1 MRRTILVA
9 LILGLLAGALSMPA
23 EAKKKKKPKPYVTS
37 GSIAI
42 GHPANFEAGVGVVR
56 AEFEQTC
63 AIPASQG
70 TDGYVVEI
78 PATHMKKP
86 ANVLAAGSSV
96 TGGYDLDLF
105 FYNDACDA
113 VGQAGD
119 VGLDQMGLMPAGT
132 KYVLVNSWEPAGVGI
147 DFTFT
152 ATPTK

>member
-23 EAKKKKKPKPYVTS
+23 DAKKKKKLKPYVTT
-37 GSIAI
+37 GSVA
-42 GHPANFEAGVGVVR
+42 VGTPVDYTVGGASVVR
-56 AEFEQTC
+56 TEFTETC

-86 ANVLAAGSSV
+86 ATVLAAGSDVSGV
-96 TGGYDLDLF
+96 YDLDLYYF
-105 FYNDACDA
+105 SDSCGSLGEASDS
-113 VGQAGD
+113 GS
-119 VGLDQMGLMPAGT
+119 DQMGLIPAGT
-132 KYVLVNSWEPAGVGI
+132 KYVLVNAFFGAGI
-147 DFTFT
+147 EFTFT